1 MKICEDKSLVV
12 WVFCQI
18 MLSQVFANVNET
30 TEFAESENGMATSD
44 FTDGF
49 DNPDLNGHLVAE
61 MARLAASIQSRPIVS
76 QKVAPIAQDA
86 AGGSTIHL
94 RLEYSVLSLFGTDE
108 MLQTVKTAMFL
119 KLSWLN
125 PALSWNASEHLN
137 ITSLEFPSS
146 VVWVPRVLLL
156 NSVDLVDAVETFGK
170 GLHVDNNGLV
180 TLFMPMFT
188 ETVCTMDLTR
198 YPYDQQSCH
207 FVFAVFSP
215 YVRWLVEENNDTQQ
229 ILKLSDLSTT
239 WTLVKVNAKIQE
251 LHKIA
256 IAVIT
261 LHVKRKTIFYTVCLV
276 VPMVIISC
284 LNTLVFLVPPESGE
298 KMSFFVSMFV
308 STSVYIS
315 FFTDVMPRGLENV
328 PNVMKLLL
336 GVAIEGMLI
345 LLATIFILRRFH
357 QEEKLRNSNSFSSKP
372 VNMGNNRTHPIESS
386 TNNIQDGCKTEG
398 KQEMEED
405 EDKVEAAFAEG
416 LTGTFTFSSQQL
428 DYACFV
434 VAVCVNSIF
443 LSYLLIDSLWPII
456 SEIP

>member
-1 MKICEDKSLVV
+1 
-12 WVFCQI
+12 
-18 MLSQVFANVNET
+18 
-30 TEFAESENGMATSD
+30 MATSD

-49 DNPDLNGHLVAE
+49 DNPDFNGHLVAE

-76 QKVAPIAQDA
+76 QKVPPIAQDA

-108 MLQTVKTAMFL
+108 MLQTVKTVMFL

-156 NSVDLVDAVETFGK
+156 NSVDLVDVVETFGK
-170 GLHVDNNGLV
+170 ALFADNNGLV
-180 TLFMPMFT
+180 TLYMPMFT

-198 YPYDQQSCH
+198 YPYDQQSCQLI
-207 FVFAVFSP
+207 FTVFSS

-229 ILKLSDLSTT
+229 ILNLTDLSTT
-239 WTLVKVNAKIQE
+239 WTLVKVNAKIQP
-251 LHKIA
+251 LDKITA
-256 IAVIT
+256 VVIT

-276 VPMVIISC
+276 LPMIIISC
-284 LNTLVFLVPPESGE
+284 LNTLVFLVPSESGE
-298 KMSFFVSMFV
+298 KMSFFVSIFV
-308 STSVYIS
+308 STSVYVS

-336 GVAIEGMLI
+336 GVSIEGMLI

-372 VNMGNNRTHPIESS
+372 VNMGNNRVQPIASS
-386 TNNIQDGCKTEG
+386 TNNIQGGSKTEEG
-398 KQEMEED
+398 KQEMEENEKEKD
-405 EDKVEAAFAEG
+405 AFARG
-416 LTGTFTFSSQQL
+416 LTWTFTFSSQQL
-428 DYACFV
+428 DRAWFV

-456 SEIP
+456 